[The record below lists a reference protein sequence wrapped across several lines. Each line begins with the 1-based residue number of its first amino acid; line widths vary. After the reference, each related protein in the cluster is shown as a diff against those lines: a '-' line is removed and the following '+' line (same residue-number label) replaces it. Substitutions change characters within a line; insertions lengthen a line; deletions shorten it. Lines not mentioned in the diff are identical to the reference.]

1 MAKVA
6 KIVIEGTI
14 QKENETYNQ
23 KWLLKTIEDLQ
34 KRKDYAGIFLYI
46 DSPGGG
52 VYESDELYNAILKY
66 KEKSQKKV
74 YAYFANVAASG
85 GYYIGCSADKIIANR
100 NCLTGSI
107 GVISAQFVDV
117 SKLLEKYEIRSQI
130 VHSGKNKT
138 MGSLLEPYTKEQIEI
153 MQKISDECY
162 EQFTEIVAKSRNL
175 DIENV
180 KNLADGR
187 VYTAKQALE
196 NKLIDEIATFD
207 DAVKIFSRDVL
218 NDEKAEPE
226 IKEFKTKQKKSFVKK
241 LIESS
246 SKSQI
251 LPKEAIELLQNI
263 GVKTKIPFPAYYCE
277 FLEKKF

>member
-6 KIVIEGTI
+6 KIIIEGTI

-34 KRKDYAGIFLYI
+34 KRKEFSGIFLYI

-52 VYESDELYNAILKY
+52 VYESDEVYNAILKY
-66 KEKSQKKV
+66 KEKTQKKV

-107 GVISAQFVDV
+107 GVISAQFFDV
-117 SKLLEKYEIRSQI
+117 SKLLAKYEIRSQI

-138 MGSLLEPYTKEQIEI
+138 MGSPLEPYTKEQIEI

-218 NDEKAEPE
+218 NDENAEPE
-226 IKEFKTKQKKSFVKK
+226 IKEFKTKQKKSLVKK

-251 LPKEAIELLQNI
+251 LPKEAIELLQDI
-263 GVKTKIPFPAYYCE
+263 GLKTKIPFPAYYCWQ
-277 FLEKKF
+277 L

>member
-6 KIVIEGTI
+6 KIIIEGTI

-23 KWLLKTIEDLQ
+23 KWILKTIEDLQ
-34 KRKDYAGIFLYI
+34 KRKDFSGIFLYI

-52 VYESDELYNAILKY
+52 VYESDEVYNAILKY
-66 KEKSQKKV
+66 KEKTQKKV

-107 GVISAQFVDV
+107 GVISAQFFDV
-117 SKLLEKYEIRSQI
+117 SKLLAKYEIRSQI

-138 MGSLLEPYTKEQIEI
+138 MGSPLEPYTKEQIEI

-218 NDEKAEPE
+218 NDENAEPE
-226 IKEFKTKQKKSFVKK
+226 IKEFKTKQKKSLVKK

-251 LPKEAIELLQNI
+251 LPKEAIELLQDI
-263 GVKTKIPFPAYYCE
+263 GLKTKIPFPAYYCWQ
-277 FLEKKF
+277 L